1 MSATTQQNSQ
11 KRNFYS
17 NSDNIVFEME
27 NMSFSSDSAKN
38 PLRPREDMIMQ

>member
-27 NMSFSSDSAKN
+27 NTSFSSDSAKN